1 MRRPPPYRLSL
12 GEHVSA
18 IYPPEYQQ
26 SSSQPPPEVR
36 PPRKPRRAR
45 KVLLI
50 IGSAFAALI
59 VLIVIIGVATGGGSK
74 NTPAASATSSPKVTA
89 TAKVAPAPAPTVTQ
103 TVTASAAPVAT
114 TAPPAVP
121 AADTIIAKFYGTS
134 SGNTGPFTVPAD
146 GNWHLSYEYT
156 NGSLF
161 AGQSENFQVTEFG
174 TDGTIDN
181 SLVNDLAIGSG
192 QPTAVPVYSD
202 SEAGSTVYLQ
212 VNTEDANW
220 ELVVLTGTS

>member
-1 MRRPPPYRLSL
+1 LL

-18 IYPPEYQQ
+18 TYPPEYQQ
-26 SSSQPPPEVR
+26 SSSQPPPEVW

-50 IGSAFAALI
+50 IGSVFAALI

-89 TAKVAPAPAPTVTQ
+89 TAKAAPAPAPTVTQTVTQ

-114 TAPPAVP
+114 TAPAAAP